1 MMDARNRAKVAWE
14 STECERVLPLVQ
26 LLIRIENRTPFWG
39 ARRGSSTL
47 RMLYQLVDSGIP
59 SANPDGFWIP
69 TVARSWNS
77 SSVRAPA

>member
-14 STECERVLPLVQ
+14 STACERVLPLGQ
-26 LLIRIENRTPFWG
+26 LLIRIGNRAPFWG
-39 ARRGSSTL
+39 ARRRPAPGQPGH
-47 RMLYQLVDSGIP
+47 QLVDSGIP
-59 SANPDGFWIP
+59 SAYPDGFWIP